1 MQWGSSAPHL
11 NRMLCMP
18 TPLDEFALS
27 PTHIE
32 PLQSVDHGN
41 NVIDDGERR

>member
-1 MQWGSSAPHL
+1 MNPQAIISPA
-11 NRMLCMP
+11 R
-18 TPLDEFALS
+18 TALDEFAQS